1 MYSMWIN
8 SIIDMIFTGNLCIL
22 FFLFS
27 GMCSNIIIYVL
38 YALLVLKHFN
48 FNLFNLYLTRR
59 DSEIKISFTGVF
71 WPKWTAIHQFHH
83 KILQHRQT
91 RGHLKKTVT
100 CH

>member
-22 FFLFS
+22 FFIFS

-59 DSEIKISFTGVF
+59 DSEIKNLFYRSVLAKMDSNTSVSSQDIT
-71 WPKWTAIHQFHH
+71 T
-83 KILQHRQT
+83 QT
-91 RGHLKKTVT
+91 D
-100 CH
+100 